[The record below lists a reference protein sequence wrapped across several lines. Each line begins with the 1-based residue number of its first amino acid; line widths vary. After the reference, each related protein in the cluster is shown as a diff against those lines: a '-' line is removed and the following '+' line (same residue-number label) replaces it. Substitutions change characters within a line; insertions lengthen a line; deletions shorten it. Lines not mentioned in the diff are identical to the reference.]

1 MGRIGKRSSKETQKA
16 IAEAA
21 TLSCNI
27 KDIRDELNIIKT
39 IVRYQDKVQNSPNHK
54 KGGREDSKHTI
65 PGNERKSAS
74 YIVEDITGMDR
85 AADRIHA
92 AVGIPETPRTI
103 HHCCIKNRL
112 THKF

>member
-39 IVRYQDKVQNSPNHK
+39 IVRYQDTYAVPDVPYSFPDYTQRGIYVNTANVIADEVFIKARSKPVSCRPSRY
-54 KGGREDSKHTI
+54 GPDSVIGRGT
-65 PGNERKSAS
+65 
-74 YIVEDITGMDR
+74 
-85 AADRIHA
+85 
-92 AVGIPETPRTI
+92 
-103 HHCCIKNRL
+103 
-112 THKF
+112 